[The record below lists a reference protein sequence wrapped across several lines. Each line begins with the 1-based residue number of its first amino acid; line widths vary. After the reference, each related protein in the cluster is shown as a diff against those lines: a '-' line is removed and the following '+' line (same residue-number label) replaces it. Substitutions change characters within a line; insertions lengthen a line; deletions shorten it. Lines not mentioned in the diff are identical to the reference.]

1 MTRLRFA
8 FALAVLVAAPAWAQT
23 TIVGDW
29 EMTINSP
36 QGANTTKVA
45 FKQDGEKVNGLFK
58 SPAGELP
65 FTGTLTGNELKFT
78 FTIQFQGQP
87 LEIAM
92 NGTVDG
98 DAMTGKANFGGMVD
112 GDWSAKRATDAT
124 AASTTTAS
132 AATTTAASTTTAPST
147 TTAGSTTAAASTT
160 TAGSTTTGVGLAGKW
175 DVTLMT
181 PGGEFPANASFTE
194 EGGKVTGTFGSQIGE
209 VPVSGTL
216 EGHAFKLT
224 MTAQTPQGPMEV
236 TMTGDVDGDA
246 IKGKAEIA
254 GMGQMEWTAKRAKQ

>member
-1 MTRLRFA
+1 MIRLRSA
-8 FALAVLVAAPAWAQT
+8 IFALVVLAAPAAFAQT

-29 EMTINSP
+29 DMTINSP
-36 QGANTTKVA
+36 QGANTVKVT

-58 SPAGELP
+58 SQAGELP
-65 FTGTLTGNELKFT
+65 FTGTLTENQLKFT

-92 NGTVDG
+92 DGKVDG
-98 DAMTGKANFGGMVD
+98 DAITGKANFGGMVD
-112 GDWSAKRATDAT
+112 GDWSAKRAGDTT
-124 AASTTTAS
+124 AA
-132 AATTTAASTTTAPST
+132 AATTSTTATPST
-147 TTAGSTTAAASTT
+147 TTEAPTPVASTT
-160 TAGSTTTGVGLAGKW
+160 SSGGSIAGKW

-194 EGGKVTGTFGSQIGE
+194 DGGKVTGTFGSQMGE
-209 VPVSGTL
+209 IAVNGTV

-236 TMTGDVDGDA
+236 TMTGDIDGDA
-246 IKGKAEIA
+246 LKGKAEVA

>member
-1 MTRLRFA
+1 MNRMRLA
-8 FALAVLVAAPAWAQT
+8 VAALALLAAAPAFAQT

-29 EMTINSP
+29 DMTINSP
-36 QGANTTKVA
+36 QGANTTKVT

-78 FTIQFQGQP
+78 FTIQFQGTP
-87 LEIAM
+87 LDIAM
-92 NGTVDG
+92 DGKVDG

-112 GDWSAKRATDAT
+112 GDWTAKRATDT
-124 AASTTTAS
+124 I
-132 AATTTAASTTTAPST
+132 
-147 TTAGSTTAAASTT
+147 AAASTAAPAASNGNGAAVAT
-160 TAGSTTTGVGLAGKW
+160 GSAISGLAGKW

-194 EGGKVTGTFGSQIGE
+194 DAGKITGTFGSQMGE
-209 VPVSGTL
+209 VPVSGTI
-216 EGHAFKLT
+216 EGRAFKLT
-224 MTAQTPQGPMEV
+224 MTAQTPQGAMEV

-246 IKGKAEIA
+246 IKGKAEVA
-254 GMGQMEWTAKRAKQ
+254 GMGQMEWTAKRARP